1 MTDEQIISGIDFIH
15 EPGCGRGGFKIHCH
29 SWVMYDENM
38 ILSKLSGEYV
48 NPVGPFRKW
57 VSLFCE
63 VITENG
69 IYRFAYNTDFWKSCS
84 EQEFV
89 ERYLEPFLELLRKV
103 VTGQMGVADFREII
117 PGCSA
122 SMEHLSED
130 EKKYFPEWIDRINNN
145 KMY

>member
-63 VITENG
+63 VITENVT
-69 IYRFAYNTDFWKSCS
+69 YRFAYNTDF
-84 EQEFV
+84 
-89 ERYLEPFLELLRKV
+89 
-103 VTGQMGVADFREII
+103 RETI

-122 SMEHLSED
+122 SMEHLPEN
-130 EKKYFPEWIDRINNN
+130 EKKYFPEWIARINNN